1 MGKWSHLGSRVLRCW
16 GVLPA
21 GRTETYDGAGETSLS
36 REASQAWGSILP
48 GEAGGTRVP
57 L

>member
-1 MGKWSHLGSRVLRCW
+1 MGKLSYLGSRVLRCW